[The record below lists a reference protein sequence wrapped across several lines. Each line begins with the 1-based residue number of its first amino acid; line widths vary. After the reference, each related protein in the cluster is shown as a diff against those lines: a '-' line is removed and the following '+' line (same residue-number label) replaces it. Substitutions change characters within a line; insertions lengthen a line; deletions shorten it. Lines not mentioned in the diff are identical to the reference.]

1 MKRLLTIASL
11 MVSLAVTA
19 QVDSFF
25 SLRKIIKGDFADFA
39 VDNLGNIFLFNPA
52 GQLKKLTA
60 KGDSIAVF
68 NDVRRFGKIHS
79 IDVSNP
85 LKVLLYVKDFGTV
98 VVLDRFLSRRDVIDL
113 RKLGLFQV
121 KAISQAYDNGY
132 WVFDEQESLLKHL
145 RESGAIANQFTD
157 FRVLFD
163 SMPSPQFIVDQN
175 KNLYLYDEEKGIYIF
190 DYYGAFK
197 KRIPLTGW
205 KDFTVINNTLF
216 GRNDRILFR
225 YEPGSLQLQE
235 YPIPAVMAN
244 ALKIKITPENLYVLH
259 QDRLEIYSYKR

>member
-1 MKRLLTIASL
+1 MNRFLTIASL
-11 MVSLAVTA
+11 LFSLSVPA
-19 QVDSFF
+19 QGDSFF
-25 SLRKIIKGDFADFA
+25 SLKRIIEGEFTDFAI
-39 VDNLGNIFLFNPA
+39 DNLGNIFLFSPA
-52 GQLKKLTA
+52 GQLKKVA
-60 KGDSIAVF
+60 ANGDSIAVF

-85 LKVLLYVKDFGTV
+85 LKVLLYIKDYGTV
-98 VVLDRFLSRRDVIDL
+98 LVLDRFLSRRDVIDL
-113 RKLGLFQV
+113 RKQGLFQV
-121 KAISQAYDNGY
+121 KAIAQAFDNGY
-132 WVFDEQESLLKHL
+132 WVFDEQESKLKRL
-145 RESGAIANQFTD
+145 RESGAIADQFTD

-197 KRIPLTGW
+197 KRIPFTGW

-216 GRNDRILFR
+216 GRNDRLLFR

-235 YPIPAVMAN
+235 YPIPAAMAN
-244 ALKIKITPENLYVLH
+244 ALKIKITPDNLYVLRPE
-259 QDRLEIYSYKR
+259 RLEIYSYKR